1 MGWRTICIN
10 EAIKLN
16 YKLNSLGVLQKDE
29 IVWINLD
36 EIDIII
42 IETLMC
48 NVSLK
53 LLSELASKGITM
65 IVCGEDH
72 MPIGNF
78 ISINDNQRTAKM
90 NRLQIEWSQDLKQQL
105 WQKIVKHK
113 ILLQMIVL
121 YKNNKKD
128 KINIL
133 KKYIEEVKVGDTTN
147 REGLAAKVY
156 FHELFGLNFIR
167 TRNASDIINSSLNY
181 MYQVIRAKISQEI
194 ISHGYIS
201 SLGIFHCS
209 EYNYFGFADDLIE
222 VYRPIIDYYV
232 IELIV
237 KENVTF
243 MTPSYKE
250 RLLSLLYEPVLYENK
265 KQKLIET
272 IKLFVMS
279 ITDNLSNKEIER
291 IIFPYFYDEN

>member
-10 EAIKLN
+10 EAIRLN

-42 IETLMC
+42 VETLMC
-48 NVSLK
+48 NLSLK

-78 ISINDNQRTAKM
+78 ISINDNQRTAKF
-90 NRLQIEWSQDLKQQL
+90 NRLQMEWDQKSKQLL
-105 WQKIVKHK
+105 WQKIIKHK

-128 KINIL
+128 KVGIL
-133 KKYIEEVKVGDTTN
+133 SKYIEEVELGDITN

-156 FHELFGLNFIR
+156 FHELFGLDFIR
-167 TRNASDIINSSLNY
+167 TRNATDIINSSLNY
-181 MYQVIRAKISQEI
+181 IYQVVRAKIAQEI

-232 IELIV
+232 IQLII
-237 KENVTF
+237 KENVSF
-243 MTPSYKE
+243 MSSYYKE
-250 RLLSLLYEPVLYENK
+250 KLLSLLYLIIFYDNK
-265 KQKLIET
+265 KQKLIES
-272 IKLFVMS
+272 IKLFVIS
-279 ITDNLSNKEIER
+279 VTDCLSNKEIER
-291 IIFPYFYDEN
+291 INFPYFYDEN

>member
-10 EAIKLN
+10 EAIRLN

-42 IETLMC
+42 VETLMC
-48 NVSLK
+48 NLSLK

-78 ISINDNQRTAKM
+78 ISINDNQRTAKF
-90 NRLQIEWSQDLKQQL
+90 NRLQMEWDQKSKQLL
-105 WQKIVKHK
+105 WQKIIKHK

-121 YKNNKKD
+121 YKNNKKNKVD
-128 KINIL
+128 IL
-133 KKYIEEVKVGDTTN
+133 NKYIEEVELGDITN
-147 REGLAAKVY
+147 REGLAAKIY
-156 FHELFGLNFIR
+156 FHELFGLDFIR
-167 TRNASDIINSSLNY
+167 TRNATDIINSSLNY
-181 MYQVIRAKISQEI
+181 IYQVVRAKIAQEI

-232 IELIV
+232 IQLII
-237 KENVTF
+237 KENVSF
-243 MTPSYKE
+243 MSSSYKE
-250 RLLSLLYEPVLYENK
+250 KLLSLLYTIIFYDNK
-265 KQKLIET
+265 KPKI
-272 IKLFVMS
+272 
-279 ITDNLSNKEIER
+279 N
-291 IIFPYFYDEN
+291 

>member
-10 EAIKLN
+10 EAIRLN

-42 IETLMC
+42 VETHMC
-48 NVSLK
+48 NLSLK

-78 ISINDNQRTAKM
+78 ISINDNQRTAKF
-90 NRLQIEWSQDLKQQL
+90 NRLQMEWDQKSKQLL
-105 WQKIVKHK
+105 WQKIIKHK

-128 KINIL
+128 KVGIL
-133 KKYIEEVKVGDTTN
+133 SKYIEEVELGDITN

-156 FHELFGLNFIR
+156 FHELFGLDFIR
-167 TRNASDIINSSLNY
+167 TRNATDIINSSLNY
-181 MYQVIRAKISQEI
+181 IYQVVRAKIAQEI

-232 IELIV
+232 IQLII
-237 KENVTF
+237 KENVSF
-243 MTPSYKE
+243 MS
-250 RLLSLLYEPVLYENK
+250 
-265 KQKLIET
+265 
-272 IKLFVMS
+272 
-279 ITDNLSNKEIER
+279 
-291 IIFPYFYDEN
+291 